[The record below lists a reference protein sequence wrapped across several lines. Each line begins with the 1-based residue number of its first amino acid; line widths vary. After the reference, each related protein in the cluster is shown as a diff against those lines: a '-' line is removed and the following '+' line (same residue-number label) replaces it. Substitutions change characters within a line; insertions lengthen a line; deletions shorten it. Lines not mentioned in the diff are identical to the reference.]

1 MTPTTTPAPM
11 THEGD
16 DVFIPKPCCIRADG
30 ACFEEG
36 ECLSDCEALDRD
48 LLRGASEREL
58 RQRLERAERD
68 RSEWRTRAD
77 ALAARLETAEAKW
90 SEAEQAC
97 AFATGA
103 AKANHE
109 NAVSEAKA
117 HGETLQKMQQLA
129 AHIAE
134 LEAGIGRLA
143 DDWHPRAQWFADEL
157 RALLRGEGREP

>member
-1 MTPTTTPAPM
+1 MTPNTTPAPRWM
-11 THEGD
+11 
-16 DVFIPKPCCIRADG
+16 PADP
-30 ACFEEG
+30 
-36 ECLSDCEALDRD
+36 EAQFFPYSTGRFVLATDY
-48 LLRGASEREL
+48 E
-58 RQRLERAERD
+58 AE
-68 RSEWRTRAD
+68 RTRAD

-134 LEAGIGRLA
+134 LEAGIGRIDA
-143 DDWHPRAQWFADEL
+143 ITTEMERWSEHGSCCCHGEVNDRAEKLRAEL
-157 RALLRGEGREP
+157 RSLIGHKEGNGDG